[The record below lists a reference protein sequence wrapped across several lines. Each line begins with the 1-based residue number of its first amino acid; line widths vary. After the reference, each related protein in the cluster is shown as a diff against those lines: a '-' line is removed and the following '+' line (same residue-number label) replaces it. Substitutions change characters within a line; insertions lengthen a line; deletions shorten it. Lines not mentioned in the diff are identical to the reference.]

1 MSNYSLI
8 ERNNE
13 YIVYENLTGNH
24 VFKTDDQEQAYD
36 KLTHFNMGGGFDGWT
51 PSFFLT
57 EIPEFEELEE

>member
-13 YIVYENLTGNH
+13 YIIHEIMTDND
-24 VFKTDDQEQAYD
+24 VFKTDDQDEAYD
-36 KLTHFNMGGGFDGWT
+36 KLTHFNMGGAFDGWT

-57 EIPEFEELEE
+57 EIPEFEDIEE